1 MTLPTALFPAVVA
14 SSVPAD
20 APALA
25 APAGLSDLSDLSD
38 RSGLPVLADLTSV
51 PGLTATDAER
61 ITAALD
67 GNYAPTTVAAYT
79 WTWSHFARWC
89 HTRGLEPLPADP
101 AAVCAYLTDRAAA
114 GLSFGTITMALSAI
128 GYGHHRAGLSS
139 PTDHDAVR
147 QVRRGLRRAL
157 GTAAT
162 RQARPFSLDD
172 IHQLVA
178 SVDRTTRAGAR
189 DTAIILLGYASALRV
204 GELAAL
210 DLADVTTKPGGLL
223 LTVRG
228 SKTDQDR
235 HGQVVGVAHGRHPH
249 TDPVTALATWLD
261 HRGTAPGRLFTSLRP
276 GAHPMR
282 GVTGDALARMLRQR
296 AQQAGIPAAWV
307 TGHSLRAGHATSAAL
322 AGVPA
327 ERIAAQTRHRRV
339 DVLIER
345 YIRPIDALRTTS
357 SRDLGL

>member
-1 MTLPTALFPAVVA
+1 M
-14 SSVPAD
+14 
-20 APALA
+20 
-25 APAGLSDLSDLSD
+25 
-38 RSGLPVLADLTSV
+38 LADLTSV

-61 ITAALD
+61 ITAALE
-67 GNYAPTTVAAYT
+67 GHYAPTTVAAYT

-89 HTRGLEPLPADP
+89 RSRGR
-101 AAVCAYLTDRAAA
+101 AAVGRPGDRVRLPHRPRPCRAVVRD
-114 GLSFGTITMALSAI
+114 SHDGTVAI
-128 GYGHHRAGLSS
+128 AYGHHRAGLSS

-162 RQARPFSLDD
+162 RRARPFFLDD

-178 SVDRTTRAGAR
+178 SIDRTTRAGAR
-189 DTAIILLGYASALRV
+189 DAAIILVGYASALRV

-210 DLADVTTKPGGLL
+210 DLADVTTKLGGPLL
-223 LTVRG
+223 AVRG

-235 HGQVVGVAHGRHPH
+235 HGQVVGVAHGQHPH
-249 TDPVTALATWLD
+249 TDPVTALATWLT
-261 HRGTAPGRLFTSLRP
+261 HRGSAPGRLFTSLRP
-276 GAHPMR
+276 GTHPMR

-296 AQQAGIPAAWV
+296 AQQVGIPAARV